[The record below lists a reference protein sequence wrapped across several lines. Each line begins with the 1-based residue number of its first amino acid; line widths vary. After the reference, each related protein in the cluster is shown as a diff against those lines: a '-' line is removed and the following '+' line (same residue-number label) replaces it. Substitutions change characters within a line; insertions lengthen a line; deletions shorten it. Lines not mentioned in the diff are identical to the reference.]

1 MTADL
6 TGLNIAD
13 LLQRKL
19 EIEQAIENQKESVI
33 KDMMKTMRDMN
44 ISLDDLKPAKE
55 LRTKSGKI
63 IEPKYR
69 NPLDATQVWTG
80 RGKHPKWYDE
90 NLAKGY
96 SEEIMRIV

>member
-1 MTADL
+1 MSADL
-6 TGLNIAD
+6 TGLSISD
-13 LLQRKL
+13 LLLRKG
-19 EIEQAIENQKESVI
+19 EIDKAIENQKDSVI

-63 IEPKYR
+63 VEAKYR